1 MPNNDYNDIFTTTL
15 ETRTAEMADNMSKNN
30 ALLHKLQEKNKV
42 RPISGGSKILEELE
56 YGEGDVVWY
65 SGYDT
70 INYTPK
76 QLFTAAEYAIKLA
89 AVPVAISGED
99 LLKNSSYA
107 QVIDLLEKRITN
119 AEKTMAN
126 QLAYAMYGDGTAS
139 SGKAIGGLRLLVA
152 DDPTTGTVGNINRAT
167 SGNEFWRNQSMSVNN
182 VSKSNILEKMNALY
196 LACTRGSDK
205 PDLIVADNTFYTAF
219 EAALQDGQR
228 FLNPN
233 MAESGFSTIRFKG
246 ADVVF
251 DGGQGGH
258 CPDNHMYFLNTDYL
272 YLRPHKERNMKVIDG
287 NRLAVNQDAMYRII
301 GWAGNM
307 TMSNAALQG
316 VLINVPAASNET
328 SSSEE
333 GSSTNNG

>member
-1 MPNNDYNDIFTTTL
+1 MANVNYNEIFSTTL
-15 ETRTAEMADNMSKNN
+15 ESRTAQMADNMSKNN
-30 ALLHKLQEKNKV
+30 ALLRKLQEKEKI

-70 INYTPK
+70 ISYTPK
-76 QLFTAAEYAIKLA
+76 QLFTAAEFAIKLA

-99 LLKNSSYA
+99 MLKNSGYA
-107 QVIDLLEKRITN
+107 QVIDLLEKRINN

-126 QLAYAMYGDGTAS
+126 QLAYAMYGDGTGS
-139 SGKAIGGLRLLVA
+139 NGKSIGGLRLLVA

-167 SGNEFWRNQSMSVNN
+167 AGNEFWRNQAATVSA
-182 VSKSNILEKMNALY
+182 VSKNNILEKMNSMY
-196 LACTRGSDK
+196 LSCSRGSDK

-219 EAALQDGQR
+219 ENALQDGQR
-228 FLNPN
+228 FLTPN
-233 MAESGFSTIRFKG
+233 LAESGFSTLRFKG

-251 DGGQGGH
+251 DGGQNGY
-258 CPDNHMYFLNTDYL
+258 CPDNHMYFLNTDYI
-272 YLRPHKERNMKVIDG
+272 YLRPHKDRNMKVIDG

-316 VLINVPAASNET
+316 VLVNIPATSENEAS
-328 SSSEE
+328 SAE
-333 GSSTNNG
+333 GNQ